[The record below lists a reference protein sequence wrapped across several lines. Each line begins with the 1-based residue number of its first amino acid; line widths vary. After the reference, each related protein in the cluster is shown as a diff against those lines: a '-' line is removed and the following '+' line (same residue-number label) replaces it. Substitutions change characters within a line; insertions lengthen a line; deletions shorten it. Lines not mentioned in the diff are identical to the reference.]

1 MATLEELK
9 TDLQLVNDAY
19 KRLLSGE
26 SVTQLIVGT
35 GVTKRQYTFAE
46 ITPALLLAEKKRLEG
61 EIANL
66 QGTEP
71 VFSKHSRMQTTWS
84 KT

>member
-1 MATLEELK
+1 MATLEELQ
-9 TDLQLVNDAY
+9 TDLQLVKEAY
-19 KRLLSGE
+19 TRLLSGE

-46 ITPALLLAEKKRLEG
+46 ITPTLLLSEKKRLEG
-61 EIANL
+61 ELTNL
-66 QGTEP
+66 QETIP
-71 VFSKHSRMQTTWS
+71 VFSKNSYMQTTWS